1 MNNLL
6 ELAKNRWQ
14 QCNSREQLTLLVGG
28 CCLLVYLLYIIVL
41 QPLKEMREA
50 EERAASAAQSSLA
63 TVRTLAATWQS
74 RNQSTT
80 ADGSS
85 ASLVEIVDA
94 SLRSND
100 LRLSGLQ
107 PSGSDSVRLRLEN
120 ANFDK
125 LLSWL
130 YEMEVTNGLQI
141 RDLSV
146 APGNQVGAV
155 AVNLRLQQR

>member
-1 MNNLL
+1 MNNLV
-6 ELAKNRWQ
+6 ELAKSRWQ

-28 CCLLVYLLYIIVL
+28 GCLLVYLLYVVVL

-50 EERAASAAQSSLA
+50 EERAARAAEASLA
-63 TVRTLAATWQS
+63 TVRSLAATWQS
-74 RNQSTT
+74 RNQGNTSE
-80 ADGSS
+80 GSN

-146 APGNQVGAV
+146 APGNQAGAV
-155 AVNLRLQQR
+155 AVNLRLQTK